1 MSTGPGEQDVVE
13 LTIALSGLQVTVRG
27 AVDTAADFVRHIAA
41 DHSSSRPSP
50 CSAILL
56 VSWDPLPVDQIDR
69 QLAPRRGHLD
79 CSCKV
84 QAQRFDPFPLTEGT
98 ACLESRLLG
107 TGCGGGQN

>member
-50 CSAILL
+50 CS
-56 VSWDPLPVDQIDR
+56 
-69 QLAPRRGHLD
+69 
-79 CSCKV
+79 
-84 QAQRFDPFPLTEGT
+84 
-98 ACLESRLLG
+98 
-107 TGCGGGQN
+107 